1 MMGLLGPCPP
11 GAEWFPFFN
20 AVLNVFQAVVLAIV
34 AQRAVR
40 KNREERNGNG
50 GQSH

>member
-1 MMGLLGPCPP
+1 MTGPDGPCLNSTWWMP
-11 GAEWFPFFN
+11 AFN
-20 AVLNVFQAVVLAIV
+20 ALMNVFQAILLALV

-50 GQSH
+50 QKVQ